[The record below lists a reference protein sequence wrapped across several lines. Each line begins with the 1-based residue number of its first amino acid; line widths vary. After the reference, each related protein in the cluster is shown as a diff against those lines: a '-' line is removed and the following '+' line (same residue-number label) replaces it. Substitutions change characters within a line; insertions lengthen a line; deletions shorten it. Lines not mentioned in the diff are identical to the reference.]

1 MLDTIINYRKKKTMI
16 QHFLTIQEQLDYI
29 KFNPAFISGFTS
41 GEGCF
46 SAYLGIDLSLKW
58 ALQPSFEFSITQNTG
73 DLKLLKAFRLYFN
86 SVGKIYDKKDGV
98 SVYMVRNITD
108 IHNVIIPFFLE
119 YPLVGT
125 KSIELDIF
133 IQYMKLVLNKHHLG
147 IELVNRDIFIDM
159 AILCK
164 NLNSKRINPYK
175 LHRINYIIN
184 WLKSL
189 DKLPSLEEKL
199 NLKSGLPSE
208 KMN

>member
-1 MLDTIINYRKKKTMI
+1 
-16 QHFLTIQEQLDYI
+16 
-29 KFNPAFISGFTS
+29 
-41 GEGCF
+41 
-46 SAYLGIDLSLKW
+46 
-58 ALQPSFEFSITQNTG
+58 
-73 DLKLLKAFRLYFN
+73 
-86 SVGKIYDKKDGV
+86 
-98 SVYMVRNITD
+98 
-108 IHNVIIPFFLE
+108 
-119 YPLVGT
+119 
-125 KSIELDIF
+125 
-133 IQYMKLVLNKHHLG
+133 
-147 IELVNRDIFIDM
+147 M